1 MIVSIIRRSPVLV
14 ETNTMKKKK
23 SSTMQCC
30 TESSVVVVLNSN
42 DNYYS
47 FSFIT
52 DHDEEGSKNKY
63 KTQNTPHERKDANN
77 TSSSL
82 HILICHNIIIQF
94 SAHAVSRHFHAPTP
108 TSSYTVNS
116 LKRHI

>member
-47 FSFIT
+47 FIT

-63 KTQNTPHERKDANN
+63 NFKTQHTTTREEGR
-77 TSSSL
+77 
-82 HILICHNIIIQF
+82 
-94 SAHAVSRHFHAPTP
+94 
-108 TSSYTVNS
+108 
-116 LKRHI
+116 